1 MYISPSDGLLSSL
14 PRDAGIIQTHASFDM
29 FTAQKKGED
38 VNVAEAR
45 GQAGIMI

>member
-14 PRDAGIIQTHASFDM
+14 PRDAGIIQAHASFDIY
-29 FTAQKKGED
+29 TGKKKRED